1 MPSGLGRGLGSL
13 IPQKNEQTANT
24 DSGNISRPVSSGS
37 TVNNILQIDINVITA
52 NSQQPR
58 TDFEQQAL
66 SELAASIKEHGI
78 LQPLVV
84 TKSDSGYQLIAGERR
99 LRAAKMAGLKTVPA
113 TLRNA
118 DEDHKLVLALVE
130 NIQREDLNPIEEAK
144 AYRQLLEEHGVNQ
157 EKLSV
162 LLSKPRPTITN
173 TIRLL
178 NLPDR
183 VQQALAA
190 GQIGKEQAKIIAGL
204 STEKQQLALL
214 QNILDNR
221 LSKRDTIIAS
231 RKMGGTKDA
240 RIKHVASDTE
250 HQKIL
255 QKALGCPVR
264 IDRRD
269 RDIGRITIDFYS
281 QDELDS
287 LIQKLQ

>member
-13 IPQKNEQTANT
+13 IPQKNESVVNQGATVASRSAN
-24 DSGNISRPVSSGS
+24 SSQPAGG
-37 TVNNILQIDINVITA
+37 ILQIDINNITA

-66 SELAASIKEHGI
+66 AELAASIKEHGI

-84 TKSDSGYQLIAGERR
+84 TKTDSGYQLIAGERR
-99 LRAAKMAGLKTVPA
+99 LRAAKIAGFKTVPA
-113 TLRNA
+113 TLKDA
-118 DEDHKLVLALVE
+118 DEDHQLVLALVE
-130 NIQREDLNPIEEAK
+130 NIQRENLNPIEEAK
-144 AYRQLLEEHGVNQ
+144 AYRQLLEEHGINQ
-157 EKLSV
+157 EKLSL

-178 NLPDR
+178 NLPDK

-204 STEKQQLALL
+204 PTEKQQLALL

-287 LIQKLQ
+287 LVKKLQ